1 MEFDNQ
7 ITTNMEYF
15 TKFPKIEQGEAIELR
30 VMAV

>member
-7 ITTNMEYF
+7 ITQTYF